1 MGERSIRLQC
11 VRGVVNL
18 LVVVVRGHHHV
29 VVVATRS
36 AAPDSKEV
44 LVGKWQL
51 WWVLVAVG
59 VPMAAERNC

>member
-1 MGERSIRLQC
+1 MWLSWLQ
-11 VRGVVNL
+11 GQQQ
-18 LVVVVRGHHHV
+18 
-29 VVVATRS
+29 
-36 AAPDSKEV
+36 PDSKEV